1 MKIRHRTGPIAAT
14 RAQTVRQSLHSG
26 QVRAHTRT
34 SRMVL
39 RFHVQLLL
47 LLLLRVVLLLLL
59 LLRVHRPRVSLLAVV
74 AVVQLVSIRVLLHLV
89 WMLVVCVW
97 PRMPAVVVMV
107 LVVHAQRVQGVWR
120 GFASGCIG

>member
-1 MKIRHRTGPIAAT
+1 MKIRHRTGPIDAT

-47 LLLLRVVLLLLL
+47 LLLLRVVLL

>member
-47 LLLLRVVLLLLL
+47 LLLLRVVLLL
-59 LLRVHRPRVSLLAVV
+59 RVHRPRVSLLAV